1 MFEKE
6 SRDQKLH
13 KKNKKTQW
21 RRKAFRERRT
31 KLRVWRKSGK

>member
-13 KKNKKTQW
+13 KKNKKHSGGE
-21 RRKAFRERRT
+21 KLFEKEERN
-31 KLRVWRKSGK
+31 